1 MSTVV
6 MIVWDS
12 INAVL
17 IPWEY
22 DKIEKGKIEDIK
34 ELTRVLILIYA
45 VICTGIMFVAP
56 EAVKLFTPSSYYAG
70 IYVMAP
76 VIGGT
81 FLTDY
86 SVCCRYWKFITKNNL
101 RNGSQFRGS
110 SFKCDTQLDIY
121 SYIWLSGSCL
131 HDTNIICILFVSIC
145 IKFKKFTFVPL
156 L

>member
-12 INAVL
+12 INAVM

-34 ELTRVLILIYA
+34 EPTRVLILIYA
-45 VICTGIMFVAP
+45 VICTEITFVAP
-56 EAVKLFTPSSYYAG
+56 EAVKLFTPSGYYAG

-81 FLTDY
+81 SF
-86 SVCCRYWKFITKNNL
+86 
-101 RNGSQFRGS
+101 NGLFSLLSTLEIYYKKQF
-110 SFKCDTQLDIY
+110 T
-121 SYIWLSGSCL
+121 
-131 HDTNIICILFVSIC
+131 
-145 IKFKKFTFVPL
+145 
-156 L
+156 